1 MIRHIGPHSVTP
13 DKDSVSVMTAYGKRI
28 IFSIVNGSLHWDKE
42 EIYNLGRKFY
52 FVEED
57 LGENNDSSI
66 FYIQKISFN

>member
-1 MIRHIGPHSVTP
+1 MEAFG
-13 DKDSVSVMTAYGKRI
+13 
-28 IFSIVNGSLHWDKE
+28 DKE

-66 FYIQKISFN
+66 FHTENFVLFL

>member
-1 MIRHIGPHSVTP
+1 MEALLGI
-13 DKDSVSVMTAYGKRI
+13 
-28 IFSIVNGSLHWDKE
+28 KE

-66 FYIQKISFN
+66 FYIQKICFN